1 MNARDIWQEAMRR
14 IGYLSVARLNQV
26 QAAIRLAEAESAL
39 VLAKAQAEARVIEA
53 AGGEKE
59 LGSNAEARQ
68 RALTIAIAADP
79 EYQAAIKAYQMAL
92 LEARVADAQVESHR
106 EWLKVAV
113 AALRAGVFAGECSG
127 DGGSL
132 SEWEC
137 LEMQANEG
145 PDIEWPE

>member
-1 MNARDIWQEAMRR
+1 MNTRDIWQEAMRR
-14 IGYLSVARLNQV
+14 IGMLSIARLNQV

-68 RALTIAIAADP
+68 RALTIALAADP
-79 EYQAAIKAYQMAL
+79 EYQAAVKAYRIAL
-92 LEARVADAQVESHR
+92 VEARAADAQVESHR

-113 AALRAGVFAGECSG
+113 AALRAGFASDPG
-127 DGGSL
+127 DGESL
-132 SEWEC
+132 NEWEYM
-137 LEMQANEG
+137 EMRAG
-145 PDIEWPE
+145 DTS